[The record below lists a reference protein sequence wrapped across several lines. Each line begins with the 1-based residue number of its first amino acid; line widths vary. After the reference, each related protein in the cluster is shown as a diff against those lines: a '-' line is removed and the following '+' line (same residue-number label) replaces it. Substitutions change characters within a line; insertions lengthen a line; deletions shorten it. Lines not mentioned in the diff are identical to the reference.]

1 MNESIYHV
9 YDKDNKV
16 VAHNLSNDSLIEK
29 ILNDEINVVDHDI
42 VRVKEE
48 KFKEASY

>member
-1 MNESIYHV
+1 MNDTIYHV

-29 ILNDEINVVDHDI
+29 VLSDEIDI
-42 VRVKEE
+42 VEHEIVGVKEE

>member
-1 MNESIYHV
+1 MNDTIYHV

-29 ILNDEINVVDHDI
+29 VLSDEIDI
-42 VRVKEE
+42 VEHEIVGVKQEE
-48 KFKEASY
+48 FREASY

>member
-1 MNESIYHV
+1 MNDKIYHV

-29 ILNDEINVVDHDI
+29 LLSDEIDI
-42 VRVKEE
+42 VEHEIVGVKQEE
-48 KFKEASY
+48 FREASY